1 MADSTAQSSNIGE
14 SSAEWDAPGA
24 EDAARD
30 RLTKWDLRKI
40 RTRRLILHAGR
51 ELFADRGFIV
61 PRVEDVAR
69 AAGVSRAAFY
79 LHFRSLED
87 LIQAVF
93 SREVRW
99 QLRRYRSLTAE
110 ILGSERRVRGWLERF
125 FASFRQE
132 RQYVLIVYRALSS
145 NPEIMSVIFEEHRR
159 VLASVSR
166 RIPSLGLSESAELP
180 DRVRRLEF
188 HTLFRRIEEI
198 SLYSAFNAWSD
209 EQELAID
216 LLARDLTA
224 FAATSTCELA

>member
-1 MADSTAQSSNIGE
+1 MADSTARSLNMSE

-93 SREVRW
+93 IREVRW

-132 RQYVLIVYRALSS
+132 RQYILIVYRALSS

-159 VLASVSR
+159 VLASISR
-166 RIPSLGLSESAELP
+166 RIPSLGLSESGELT
-180 DRVRRLEF
+180 DRVRRVELN
-188 HTLFRRIEEI
+188 TLIRRIEEI
-198 SLYSAFNAWSD
+198 SLYSAFNAWTE
-209 EQELAID
+209 EQDLAID
-216 LLARDLTA
+216 LLARDLA
-224 FAATSTCELA
+224 VFAAPSPQV